1 MTAPAALAPT
11 LAAILFRGLAD
22 PARLSC
28 LLAVREGPKTV
39 GEIVTIT
46 GLSQP
51 NVSKHLA
58 CLWDCGLV
66 QRERNGRFVL
76 YAIASEE
83 VEAVL
88 CSAEL
93 LLERVGNLVSACP
106 NYRPV

>member
-1 MTAPAALAPT
+1 MTAPSTLAPAL
-11 LAAILFRGLAD
+11 LATFFHGLAD

-39 GEIVTIT
+39 GEIVTTT

-66 QRERNGRFVL
+66 RRQRNGRFVIYEL
-76 YAIASEE
+76 ASEE
-83 VEAVL
+83 VETVL
-88 CSAEL
+88 RSAEG
-93 LLERVGNLVSACP
+93 LLERVGHLVGACP
-106 NYRPV
+106 NYRIQ